1 MSIILFLAW
10 STCTRS
16 VVHFRP
22 FVKNQLTSMKTVYEK
37 WGLPFEGTAYQ
48 KRLAAEEVRR
58 CCHCHSP
65 WPFAMIIRHH
75 YSP

>member
-1 MSIILFLAW
+1 
-10 STCTRS
+10 
-16 VVHFRP
+16 VVRFRP

-65 WPFAMIIRHH
+65 
-75 YSP
+75 